1 MRPILLNGH
10 TRALT
15 TVKYNY
21 DGDLIF
27 SVSKDSVPCV
37 WYSSNGERLGTFEG
51 HNGTVWTLDISRDST
66 RLLTGSADN
75 SMILWNVNGGEQLFK
90 WDTQTAVRAVS
101 FASGDKLA
109 LFVTD
114 ATMGQKSTIHIVE
127 IAEDSSKRKP
137 QLTVE
142 TSKILNKFVIKGS
155 KATRALWGKLNKTI
169 ITGHEDGTVCVFDAQ
184 TGEVLKSVK
193 EHSGPITDIQFG
205 TTQDYFITS
214 SKDHCAIIFEADTL
228 SIYKKFETERPVN
241 SAAISPLKPHLILGG
256 GQDAMSVTTTSA
268 KQGKFEVRFYHMVFE
283 EEIGRVKGHF
293 GPINTLAFHP
303 SGKGYASGGEDGF
316 VRVHHFDESYF
327 KFQFPEERD

>member
-75 SMILWNVNGGEQLFK
+75 SMILWNVNGGQQLFK
-90 WDTQTAVRAVS
+90 WETQTAVRAVA

-127 IAEDSSKRKP
+127 IAEDSSKRNF
-137 QLTVE
+137 E
-142 TSKILNKFVIKGS
+142 LN
-155 KATRALWGKLNKTI
+155 
-169 ITGHEDGTVCVFDAQ
+169 
-184 TGEVLKSVK
+184 
-193 EHSGPITDIQFG
+193 
-205 TTQDYFITS
+205 
-214 SKDHCAIIFEADTL
+214 
-228 SIYKKFETERPVN
+228 
-241 SAAISPLKPHLILGG
+241 
-256 GQDAMSVTTTSA
+256 
-268 KQGKFEVRFYHMVFE
+268 
-283 EEIGRVKGHF
+283 
-293 GPINTLAFHP
+293 
-303 SGKGYASGGEDGF
+303 
-316 VRVHHFDESYF
+316 
-327 KFQFPEERD
+327 